1 MRKLMIAPSVGCCDL
16 FHIEE
21 QFKLIN
27 EKSDFLHMDIK
38 DGVYVPSYGIG
49 PDYLDYLN
57 KHIKNLKPM
66 DAHLMVKH
74 PQQYLETFA
83 KAGAAYITP
92 HTDCIEGDAQ
102 LGKSIVILG
111 GGTIGLMVLQAC
123 KSLGAT
129 DITVVDIMQ
138 NRLDLALKL
147 GASRVINGKE
157 QDTVAL
163 LRSPEYFGDHGCELV
178 FEAAGSVFT
187 AQQAVQI
194 VARGGKIMM
203 VGTQSKPV
211 PIDFLKINRE
221 VTIQTSFRYCNN
233 FPQTIE
239 AIATGK
245 FNVKDMVT
253 NVYDYKDVQQAFMD
267 AIDPVKK
274 ANMVKGVIKVAE

>member
-1 MRKLMIAPSVGCCDL
+1 ML
-16 FHIEE
+16 F
-21 QFKLIN
+21 L
-27 EKSDFLHMDIK
+27 
-38 DGVYVPSYGIG
+38 VV
-49 PDYLDYLN
+49 
-57 KHIKNLKPM
+57 
-66 DAHLMVKH
+66 
-74 PQQYLETFA
+74 
-83 KAGAAYITP
+83 
-92 HTDCIEGDAQ
+92 
-102 LGKSIVILG
+102 
-111 GGTIGLMVLQAC
+111 VLQAC

-129 DITVVDIMQ
+129 DITVVDVL
-138 NRLDLALKL
+138 NKRLELAKKL

-157 QDTVAL
+157 EDTVAL
-163 LRSPEYFGDHGCELV
+163 LRSEELYGDHGVDLV

-239 AIATGK
+239 AIASGK

-253 NVYDYKDVQQAFMD
+253 HIYDYKDVQQAFED

-274 ANMVKGVIKVAE
+274 ADMVKGVVKVAE